1 MARLTKHLGDNM
13 DDILQRAMFQGQQ
26 PQPQPQPQSMQ
37 ADGTGITSGLSD
49 AAEAM
54 EEVGAKI
61 DTAEDYA
68 GVMDALRGDEASI
81 EERRTELAGYV
92 GRKDAGKTPD
102 SVLTLLQ
109 PTFTILEIAENEA
122 PEGGINMGMMQAPRQ
137 QEAMARMAMGEQPVM
152 RKDGTPNSET
162 GGETV
167 PAGFNIDAYR
177 QIMGMVPEPTSYE
190 SYLKQYQ
197 DLLGSDQTG
206 YEYAPYISG
215 LQLAAAVANAPEGGL
230 LSSILAP
237 QTISAVADPILKMA
251 QAKGKQEQA
260 IKLKAA
266 DAASKSQ
273 AASQEAKT
281 DMLKT
286 FATEALKTPDLKIFG
301 SDALGQYAV
310 DPRNPDK
317 IITLKPG
324 LGRKKVPFGDSTMGY
339 YLIGDDGKTTT
350 LKVGLGRKPDIFGN
364 AESGFYYL
372 DDNKAVVTAK
382 AGQGP
387 DKQIYGNAEFGF
399 YTYNPK
405 DGTSSVLQA
414 GQGPEAP
421 EFVQLIERFND
432 QKAVVDNP
440 ASTPDSI
447 AKAKQELTFLSGKL
461 TPSPQGT
468 EFERLLQAGKDKV
481 YAQTEGTEAQK
492 LAAANK
498 FEANALQGYITAK
511 TTPNL
516 QYNPRKS
523 IDDVF
528 AKMLGEDIA
537 GINANVASTQDLKN
551 FANQAAQASEGFET
565 GALAGTRLRI
575 QKFVKAI
582 PGLDTFIKDGMSPE
596 NYSVI
601 MGGDP
606 VKGELAERASN
617 QFALRMSQFIPGN
630 LNVEELQMVQKAG
643 PSLYT
648 TPEGLQVLSQIYN
661 ASAERAVSEQAFAN
675 DWMQTNSPK
684 YPNAS
689 DMYTA
694 FSKARAEWR
703 SENPVVDSEII
714 ANLPSAQ
721 IGGEITAQRVVG
733 EGTDR
738 ETQSMRLTQDQN
750 KIARF
755 VTKFDTIEQFKAN
768 VGGLIQLGVLKDRD
782 GAVITTNPN
791 DTSMNKLW
799 EIYSGFQFGEQ

>member
-1 MARLTKHLGDNM
+1 MDNV
-13 DDILQRAMFQGQQ
+13 LQRAMFQGQR
-26 PQPQPQPQSMQ
+26 PQPMQ
-37 ADGTGITSGLSD
+37 ADGSGITSGLVD
-49 AAEAM
+49 TAEAM
-54 EEVGAKI
+54 EEVGTKI
-61 DTAEDYA
+61 DNAEDYA

-81 EERRTELAGYV
+81 DERRTELAGYV
-92 GRKDAGKTPD
+92 GRKDANKTPD

-109 PTFTILEIAENEA
+109 PTFSILEMAENEA

-152 RKDGTPNSET
+152 RDNGSPEE
-162 GGETV
+162 GETV
-167 PAGFNIDAYR
+167 PAGFNIDAYK

-237 QTISAVADPILKMA
+237 QTISAVADPILQMA

-266 DAASKSQ
+266 EAASKSQ

-281 DMLKT
+281 DLLKT

-317 IITLKPG
+317 IITLKEG
-324 LGRKKVPFGDSTMGY
+324 LGQKKTPFGSDTIGY
-339 YLIGDDGKTTT
+339 YLLNDDGTTTT
-350 LKVGLGRKPDIFGN
+350 LQEGLGRKPDIFGN
-364 AESGFYYL
+364 AEAGFYYL
-372 DDNKAVVTAK
+372 DDNNAVVTAK
-382 AGQGP
+382 AGAGP

-399 YTYNPK
+399 YTYNPA

-432 QKAVVDNP
+432 QKAIVDNP
-440 ASTPDSI
+440 ASTPDAI

-461 TPSPQGT
+461 TPDPKGT

-481 YAQTEGTEAQK
+481 YAQTEGTEEEKQ
-492 LAAANK
+492 AAADK
-498 FEANALQGYITAK
+498 FEANALEGYITAK

-528 AKMLGEDIA
+528 AKMLGDDIA
-537 GINANVASTQDLKN
+537 KINANVASTQDLKN

-582 PGLDTFIKDGMSPE
+582 PGLDTFIKEGMSPE
-596 NYSVI
+596 NYAVI

-606 VKGELAERASN
+606 VQGELAERASN

-648 TPEGLQVLSQIYN
+648 TPEGLQVLSKIYN
-661 ASAERAVSEQAFAN
+661 AAADRAIEEQQFVT
-675 DWMQTNSPK
+675 DWMQANSQK
-684 YPNAS
+684 YPNAE
-689 DMYTA
+689 DKYIA
-694 FSKARAEWR
+694 LNQARSTWL
-703 SENPVVDSEII
+703 SENPVVDSEVI
-714 ANLPSAQ
+714 ANLPEAP
-721 IGGEITAQRVVG
+721 IGGEIIAQRIVG
-733 EGTDR
+733 EGTER
-738 ETQSMRLTQDQN
+738 ETQTMRLTQDTN
-750 KIARF
+750 KLARF
-755 VTKFDTIEQFKAN
+755 ISQYDTIEQFKKN
-768 VGGLIQLGVLKDRD
+768 VGGLIQLGVLKDKDRR
-782 GAVITTNPN
+782 VITTNPT
-791 DTSMNKLW
+791 DAEMDRLW
-799 EIYSGFQFGEQ
+799 GIYSGFQFGEQ

>member
-1 MARLTKHLGDNM
+1 MARLIKHLGDNM
-13 DDILQRAMFQGQQ
+13 DNVLQRAMFQGQR
-26 PQPQPQPQSMQ
+26 PQPMQ
-37 ADGTGITSGLSD
+37 ADGTGITSGLAD
-49 AAEAM
+49 TAEAM
-54 EEVGAKI
+54 EEVGTKI
-61 DTAEDYA
+61 DNAEDYA

-92 GRKDAGKTPD
+92 GRKDATKTPD

-109 PTFTILEIAENEA
+109 PTFSILEMAENEA

-152 RKDGTPNSET
+152 RQDGSTE

-167 PAGFNIDAYR
+167 PAGFNIDAYK

-237 QTISAVADPILKMA
+237 QTISAVADPILQMA

-266 DAASKSQ
+266 EAASKSQ

-281 DMLKT
+281 EMLKT

-310 DPRNPDK
+310 DPRNPNQ
-317 IITLKPG
+317 ITTLVEG
-324 LGRKKVPFGDSTMGY
+324 LGRKQTPFGDATIGY
-339 YLIGDDGKTTT
+339 YLLNDDGTTTT
-350 LKVGLGRKPDIFGN
+350 LQQGLGRKPDIFGN
-364 AESGFYYL
+364 AEAGFFYL
-372 DDNKAVVTAK
+372 DENNSVVTAK
-382 AGQGP
+382 AGAGP

-399 YTYNPK
+399 YTYNPA

-432 QKAVVDNP
+432 QKAIVDNP
-440 ASTPDSI
+440 ASTPDAI

-468 EFERLLQAGKDKV
+468 EFERLLQAGKDTV
-481 YAQTEGTEAQK
+481 YAQTEGTEAEK

-498 FEANALQGYITAK
+498 FEANALEGYITAK

-537 GINANVASTQDLKN
+537 AINANVASTQDLKN

-582 PGLDTFIKDGMSPE
+582 PGLDTFIKEGMSPE
-596 NYSVI
+596 NYAVI

-606 VKGELAERASN
+606 VQGELAERASN

-648 TPEGLQVLSQIYN
+648 TPEGLQVLSQIYD
-661 ASAERAVSEQAFAN
+661 AAADRAIKEQQFVT
-675 DWMQTNSPK
+675 DWMQTNSQK
-684 YPNAS
+684 YPNAE
-689 DMYTA
+689 DKYIA
-694 FSKARAEWR
+694 LNQARSNWL

-714 ANLPSAQ
+714 ANLPKAP
-721 IGGEITAQRVVG
+721 IGGEITAQRTVG
-733 EGTDR
+733 EGTER
-738 ETQSMRLTQDQN
+738 ETQTVRLNQDTN
-750 KIARF
+750 TLARF
-755 VTKFDTIEQFKAN
+755 ISQYDTKEQFKAN
-768 VGGLIQLGVLKDRD
+768 VGGLVQLGVLKDKDNR
-782 GAVITTNPN
+782 VITTNPT
-791 DTSMNKLW
+791 DADMDRLW
-799 EIYSGFQFGEQ
+799 GIYSGFQFEEQ

>member
-1 MARLTKHLGDNM
+1 MDNV
-13 DDILQRAMFQGQQ
+13 LQRAMFQGQR
-26 PQPQPQPQSMQ
+26 PQPMQ
-37 ADGTGITSGLSD
+37 AEGSGITSGLAD
-49 AAEAM
+49 TAEAM
-54 EEVGAKI
+54 EEVGTKI
-61 DTAEDYA
+61 DNAEDYA
-68 GVMDALRGDEASI
+68 GVMDALRGGEASI

-92 GRKDAGKTPD
+92 GRKDANKTPD

-109 PTFTILEIAENEA
+109 PTFSILEMAENEA

-152 RKDGTPNSET
+152 RQEGSPSE
-162 GGETV
+162 GETV
-167 PAGFNIDAYR
+167 PAGFNIDAYK
-177 QIMGMVPEPTSYE
+177 QIMGMVPKPTSYE
-190 SYLKQYQ
+190 TYLKQYQ

-237 QTISAVADPILKMA
+237 QTISAVADPILQMA

-266 DAASKSQ
+266 EAASKSQ
-273 AASQEAKT
+273 ATSQEAQT
-281 DMLKT
+281 DLLKT

-310 DPRNPDK
+310 DPRNPNN
-317 IITLKPG
+317 IITLKQG
-324 LGRKKVPFGDSTMGY
+324 LGRKQTPFGDATLGY
-339 YLIGDDGKTTT
+339 YLLNDDGTTTT
-350 LKVGLGRKPDIFGN
+350 LQEGLGRKPDIFGN
-364 AESGFYYL
+364 AESGFFYL
-372 DDNKAVVTAK
+372 DENNSVVTAK
-382 AGQGP
+382 AGAGP

-399 YTYNPK
+399 YTYNPA

-432 QKAVVDNP
+432 QKAIVDNP
-440 ASTPDSI
+440 ASTTDAI

-481 YAQTEGTEAQK
+481 YAQTEGTEEEKQ
-492 LAAANK
+492 AAADK
-498 FEANALQGYITAK
+498 FEANALEGYITAN

-537 GINANVASTQDLKN
+537 AINANVASTQDLKN

-582 PGLDTFIKDGMSPE
+582 PGLDTFIKEGMSPE
-596 NYSVI
+596 NYAVI

-606 VKGELAERASN
+606 VQGELAERASN

-661 ASAERAVSEQAFAN
+661 AAADRAIKEQQFVT
-675 DWMQTNSPK
+675 DWMQTNSQK
-684 YPNAS
+684 YPNAE
-689 DMYTA
+689 DKYIA
-694 FSKARAEWR
+694 LNQARSNWL

-714 ANLPSAQ
+714 ANLPKTT
-721 IGGEITAQRVVG
+721 IGGEITAQRTVG
-733 EGTDR
+733 EGTER
-738 ETQSMRLTQDQN
+738 ETQTVRLTQDQDTL
-750 KIARF
+750 ARF
-755 VTKFDTIEQFKAN
+755 ISEFDTKEKFKAN
-768 VGGLIQLGVLKDRD
+768 VGGLVQLGVLRDKD
-782 GAVITTNPN
+782 GKVIATNPT
-791 DTSMNKLW
+791 DADMDRLW
-799 EIYSGFQFGEQ
+799 GIYSGFRFGEQ